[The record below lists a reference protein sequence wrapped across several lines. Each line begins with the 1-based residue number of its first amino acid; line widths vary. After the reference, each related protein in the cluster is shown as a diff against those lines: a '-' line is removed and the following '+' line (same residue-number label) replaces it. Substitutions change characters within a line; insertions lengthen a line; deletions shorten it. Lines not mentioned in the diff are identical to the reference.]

1 MADTRLNIAI
11 GMTGA
16 NAVASGLRSVV
27 SSLGALTAGFLAVNS
42 LRQFGVEAIK
52 LGGELSDLSAR
63 TRIGVRDLVLLQ
75 QAYKNN
81 GIEAGAVAKHVGLLQ
96 KKIYEASNGNKTAAA
111 TFRDLGLSA
120 MGLAKLAP
128 AEQFAAVATAISGI
142 ADPTTKAA
150 MAMEVFG
157 KSGGELLVLFNEKGA
172 INNAAS
178 QLGVLPAVLARNADL
193 FDSIADAFDRIAK
206 IPRNFFV
213 GVFDQLAPELKS
225 ITDQIESIDFTK
237 LGQKFGAF
245 VKVAIQF
252 WKEGR
257 FDEFISLSFEAGIE
271 LSQKTFADFFEDIQ
285 TGLGNLFSPDNIGN
299 LLLRL
304 LLYTSRGIITTLS
317 DLLGYAALVITPLTA
332 GIIYAWEQVREFFV
346 DIGNDIIGFFETV
359 INAQISALSR
369 LLKFAVD
376 GINSV
381 RSKLGMDP
389 LEAPGNK
396 LRVNLPRMDARPARD
411 YKTIQAEEEAAVIE
425 RMNTR
430 RQGINDFFQPAF
442 NTLGSTGNLFSFRST
457 GALQRL
463 KDLINAQA
471 NSGGG
476 NQPPEPEKPPVIPV
490 EGLFDKANK
499 ALEQLYQKF
508 TDISQQIADNLTNVI
523 GAAVDG
529 ISGSIQG
536 LITGTMDWGDAL
548 ANIYSSLMQSVIKA
562 IADMAAQWIVSHIIM
577 KGVAIGF
584 DALLSVLG
592 WKRVAES
599 NAQEAAKAPMLMSNA
614 AAASVG
620 SYGVAAL
627 VGVAALLAALAVVG
641 VAGGFAEGGY
651 TGPGG
656 KYDLAGVV
664 HRGEFVM
671 PQTAVN
677 RIGVENLE
685 TMRQGGELPSARPM
699 QVVVTDSRRV
709 ADQLAQDSS
718 FESILMDTVTRN
730 RARLGI
736 NT

>member
-42 LRQFGVEAIK
+42 LRQFGMEALK

-81 GIEAGAVAKHVGLLQ
+81 GMEAGAVAKHVGLLQ
-96 KKIYEASNGNKTAAA
+96 KKIYEAANGNKTAAA
-111 TFRDLGLSA
+111 TFRDLGVSA
-120 MGLAKLAP
+120 MGLQKLAP
-128 AEQFAAVATAISGI
+128 AEQFAAVANAISGI
-142 ADPTTKAA
+142 ADPTAKAA
-150 MAMEVFG
+150 MAMEIFG

-172 INNAAS
+172 INNAAG

-193 FDSIADAFDRIAK
+193 FDSISDALDRIAK

-213 GVFDQLAPELKS
+213 GLFDQLAPLLKKV
-225 ITDQIESIDFTK
+225 TDGIEAIDFTL

-245 VKVAIQF
+245 VNVAIDF
-252 WKEGR
+252 WKAGK
-257 FDEFISLSFEAGIE
+257 FDEFVSLTFQAGIE
-271 LSQKTFADFFEDIQ
+271 TAQAHFGNFFASIQ
-285 TGLGNLFSPDNIGN
+285 TGLGNLFSAGNIGN

-304 LLYTSRGIITTLS
+304 LLYTSRGIVTTLS
-317 DLLGYAALVITPLTA
+317 DLLGYAALIVTPLTA
-332 GIIYAWEQVREFFV
+332 GIQYAWQQTKNFFV
-346 DIGNDIIGFFETV
+346 DIGNGVIGVVESMINGVLDGLNRT
-359 INAQISALSR
+359 INAIEQKVTALR
-369 LLKFAVD
+369 A
-376 GINSV
+376 
-381 RSKLGMDP
+381 KLG
-389 LEAPGNK
+389 LAP
-396 LRVNLPRMDARPARD
+396 RPAGKD
-411 YKTIQAEEEAAVIE
+411 YAPVQLGRIERGANPDFDQLNAAEQAAVVE
-425 RMNTR
+425 RMNAR
-430 RQGINDFFQPAF
+430 RQGIRDFYQPAF
-442 NTLGSTGNLFSFRST
+442 DSMGSNGDLFSFQNT
-457 GALQRL
+457 GAAQRL
-463 KDLINAQA
+463 GGLVNARIAPATNAPSPLAAPQA
-471 NSGGG
+471 
-476 NQPPEPEKPPVIPV
+476 VPV

-499 ALEQLYQKF
+499 ALEDLYKKF

-536 LITGTMDWGDAL
+536 LITGTMSWGDAL
-548 ANIYSSLMQSVIKA
+548 ANIYSTLMQSVIKA

-599 NAQEAAKAPMLMSNA
+599 NAQEAAKAPMLMANA

-677 RIGVENLE
+677 RIGVDNLE
-685 TMRQGGELPSARPM
+685 AMRQGGELPSARPM
-699 QVVVTDSRRV
+699 QVIVTDSRRV
-709 ADQLAQDSS
+709 ADQLAQDAS
-718 FESILMDTVTRN
+718 FETVLMDTVTRN

>member
-16 NAVASGLRSVV
+16 SAVASGLRSVV

-42 LRQFGVEAIK
+42 LRQFGVEALK

-81 GIEAGAVAKHVGLLQ
+81 GMEAGAVAKHVGLLQ
-96 KKIYEASNGNKTAAA
+96 KKIYEAANGNKTAAA
-111 TFRDLGLSA
+111 TFRDLGVSA
-120 MGLAKLAP
+120 MGLQKLAP
-128 AEQFAAVATAISGI
+128 AEQFAAVANAISGI
-142 ADPTTKAA
+142 ADPTAKAA
-150 MAMEVFG
+150 MAMGVFG
-157 KSGGELLVLFNEKGA
+157 KSGGELLVLFNERGA
-172 INNAAS
+172 INNAAG
-178 QLGVLPAVLARNADL
+178 QLGVLPAVLARNAAL
-193 FDSIADAFDRIAK
+193 FDDISDALDRIAK

-213 GVFDQLAPELKS
+213 GLFDQLAPLLKR
-225 ITDQIESIDFTK
+225 ITDSIEAIDFTA

-245 VKVAIQF
+245 VNVAIDF
-252 WKEGR
+252 WKAGK
-257 FDEFISLSFEAGIE
+257 FDEFVSLTFQAGIE
-271 LSQKTFADFFEDIQ
+271 TAQAHFGNFFASIQ
-285 TGLGNLFSPDNIGN
+285 AGLGNLFSAGNIGN

-304 LLYTSRGIITTLS
+304 LLYTSRGIVTTLS
-317 DLLGYAALVITPLTA
+317 DLLGYAALIITPLTA
-332 GIIYAWEQVREFFV
+332 GIQYAWAQTKNFFV
-346 DIGNDIIGFFETV
+346 DVGNGVIGVVESMINGVIDGLNRA
-359 INAQISALSR
+359 INAIESKVTALR
-369 LLKFAVD
+369 AKIGL
-376 GINSV
+376 
-381 RSKLGMDP
+381 
-389 LEAPGNK
+389 AP
-396 LRVNLPRMDARPARD
+396 RPAGKD
-411 YKTIQAEEEAAVIE
+411 YAPVQLGRIERGANPDFDQLNAQEQAAVTQ
-425 RMNTR
+425 RMEAR
-430 RQGINDFFQPAF
+430 RQGIRDFYQPAF
-442 NTLGSTGNLFSFRST
+442 DTLGSTGDLFSFQNT
-457 GALQRL
+457 GAAQRL
-463 KDLINAQA
+463 GGLVNARITPATGGPSPLAAPQA
-471 NSGGG
+471 
-476 NQPPEPEKPPVIPV
+476 VPV

-499 ALEQLYQKF
+499 ALEDLYKKF

-536 LITGTMDWGDAL
+536 LITGTMSWGDAL
-548 ANIYSSLMQSVIKA
+548 ANIYNTLMQSVIKA
-562 IADMAAQWIVSHIIM
+562 IADMAAQWVVSHIIM

-699 QVVVTDSRRV
+699 QVIVTDSRRV
-709 ADQLAQDSS
+709 ADQLAQDAS
-718 FESILMDTVTRN
+718 FETVLMDTVTRN